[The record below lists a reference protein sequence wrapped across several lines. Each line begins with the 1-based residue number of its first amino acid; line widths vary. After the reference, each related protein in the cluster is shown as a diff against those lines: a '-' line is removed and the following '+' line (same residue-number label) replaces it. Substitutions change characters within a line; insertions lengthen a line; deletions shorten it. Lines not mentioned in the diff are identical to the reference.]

1 MTMETSTELST
12 SSAEDYTPITIDE
25 YEAINIATEE
35 GMRRLAELAA
45 GGPIFKV
52 RHACDQR
59 TD

>member
-12 SSAEDYTPITIDE
+12 SSAENYKPITIDE

-45 GGPIFKV
+45 DGPIFKV